1 LIILCCLVFT
11 HRLTCP
17 ETEMNGINTSNY
29 GGANAYSASS
39 CSALNR
45 PGSYELNAKE
55 FGPVV
60 ATSELAGDAVS
71 AVGDLVDTVARDAKA
86 AENTVGEWAQGATDG
101 LSSTLRFVEQKA
113 ASAASS
119 VSGAAASV
127 GSAVGTVASEVGSAV
142 GTVADYATSAVALGA
157 NALDALI

>member
-1 LIILCCLVFT
+1 
-11 HRLTCP
+11 
-17 ETEMNGINTSNY
+17 MNGINTSNY

-60 ATSELAGDAVS
+60 ATVIAAGQATSELAGDAVS